1 MSGVV
6 ARKPPG
12 GSTLAD
18 LLAIPEEERSRYEL
32 LDGEVVEREAATGE
46 HGGTQSDLVAF
57 LHARFSRRPGG
68 RWPGGWWFATEV
80 DISFDEVNTLRP
92 DVLGWRRDR
101 HPHRPGGY
109 PVTVLPHWT
118 CEVLSSNKRNDLI
131 KRSASIS
138 NIGSPTTGSS
148 ILPRERCSSIVG
160 PKKAT
165 QKSLRRSVAR
175 SCVPSRSMPS
185 TFLSTCSSARTTTSN
200 EGLPYAA
207 SELAMGRRARARTS
221 SMVST

>member
-18 LLAIPEEERSRYEL
+18 LLAIPQEERYRYEL
-32 LDGEVVEREAATGE
+32 IDGEIVERQAATGE

-101 HPHRPGGY
+101 HPQRPRGY
-109 PVTVLPHWT
+109 PVSVLPDWT

-131 KRSASIS
+131 KKKRIYHRHRV
-138 NIGSPTTGSS
+138 PHYW
-148 ILPRERCSSIVG
+148 ILDPAEGTLLVYRWAEDGYTEVLAAERGETVHAEPFDAIDIPVG
-160 PKKAT
+160 
-165 QKSLRRSVAR
+165 V
-175 SCVPSRSMPS
+175 
-185 TFLSTCSSARTTTSN
+185 FFGDDDDF
-200 EGLPYAA
+200 E
-207 SELAMGRRARARTS
+207 
-221 SMVST
+221 

>member
-101 HPHRPGGY
+101 HPRRPGGY
-109 PVTVLPHWT
+109 PVTVLPDWT

-131 KRSASIS
+131 KKKRVYHQHRV
-138 NIGSPTTGSS
+138 PHYW
-148 ILPRERCSSIVG
+148 ILDPAEGTLLVYRWTEEGYTEVLAAERGEIV
-160 PKKAT
+160 
-165 QKSLRRSVAR
+165 
-175 SCVPSRSMPS
+175 
-185 TFLSTCSSARTTTSN
+185 
-200 EGLPYAA
+200 
-207 SELAMGRRARARTS
+207 RAEPFDA
-221 SMVST
+221 VDIPVNVFFGEDDDLE